1 MKIRLALYDI
11 IMSKRNSNHLACG
24 RLFLFYMRIYK
35 EKTQKSN
42 VVFELYHI
50 AYD

>member
-24 RLFLFYMRIYK
+24 RLFFYMRIYK
-35 EKTQKSN
+35 EKTRNSN
-42 VVFELYHI
+42 VILELYHI